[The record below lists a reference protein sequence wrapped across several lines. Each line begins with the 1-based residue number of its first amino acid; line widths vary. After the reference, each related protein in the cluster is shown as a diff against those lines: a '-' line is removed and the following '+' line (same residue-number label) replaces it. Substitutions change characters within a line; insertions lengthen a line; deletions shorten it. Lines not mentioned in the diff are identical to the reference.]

1 MTASTSSATR
11 SARLGLCATPEQ
23 EAVLRRAADVAHKSL
38 TDFSPVPAAGAAA
51 ASLEATRTVWRQRRR
66 AVTIRCYRKAS
77 RTVRFCK
84 EITMSTLMKAAIF
97 IGPGRIE
104 LADKPIPDVGPND
117 ALVRITTTTICGT
130 DVHILKGEYPV
141 AKGLTI
147 GHEPVGVIEKLG
159 SAVQGYTEGQRVIAG
174 AICPNFNSYAA
185 QDGAP
190 SQDGSYLV
198 ASGRCGCHGYKA
210 TAGWRFGNLIDGTQA
225 EYVLVPDAQ
234 ANLAPI
240 PDGLSDEQVLMCPDI
255 MSTGF
260 KGAENANIRI
270 GDTVVVFAQGPIGL
284 CATAGARLL
293 GATTIIAVDGND
305 HRLGISRKMGAD
317 VTLNFKNC
325 DVVDEVMKLTGGR
338 GADSAIEALGTQAT
352 FESAL
357 RVLKPGGTLSSLGV
371 YSSDLTI
378 PLSAFAAGLGD
389 HRINTALCPGGK
401 ERMRRLM
408 NVVESSRVD
417 LGVLVTHHYNL
428 EDIVAAYDLFAHQ
441 RDGVLKVAIKPG

>member
-1 MTASTSSATR
+1 MTA
-11 SARLGLCATPEQ
+11 
-23 EAVLRRAADVAHKSL
+23 
-38 TDFSPVPAAGAAA
+38 
-51 ASLEATRTVWRQRRR
+51 
-66 AVTIRCYRKAS
+66 
-77 RTVRFCK
+77 
-84 EITMSTLMKAAIF
+84 MMKAAVF
-97 IGPGRIE
+97 VDKGRIE

-141 AKGLTI
+141 AKGLTVR
-147 GHEPVGVIEKLG
+147 HEPVGVIEKLG

-190 SQDGSYLV
+190 SQDGSYLI
-198 ASGRCGCHGYKA
+198 AQGLCGCHGYKA

-240 PDGLSDEQVLMCPDI
+240 PDGLTDEQVLMCPDI

-305 HRLGISRKMGAD
+305 HRLGIAKKMGAD
-317 VTLNFKNC
+317 VTLNFRNV
-325 DVVDEVMKLTGGR
+325 DVVDEVMKLTGGK
-338 GADSAIEALGTQAT
+338 GADSSIEALGTQAT
-352 FESAL
+352 FAQAMK
-357 RVLKPGGTLSSLGV
+357 VLKPGGTLSSLGV
-371 YSSDLTI
+371 YSEDLTI
-378 PLSAFAAGLGD
+378 PLAQFAAGLGD
-389 HRINTALCPGGK
+389 HTIRTALCPGGK

-408 NVVESSRVD
+408 NVVASGRLD
-417 LGVLVTHHYNL
+417 LGVLVTHHYKL
-428 EDIVAAYDLFAHQ
+428 DDIVAAYDLFSHQ
-441 RDGVLKVAIKPG
+441 RDGVLKVAIKPF